1 MINRE
6 YKDRLFTFIFG
17 SEEHKEWTL
26 SLYNAVNGSD
36 YDDLSAIE
44 INTIKDVLYM
54 GIKNDVSFIVGTQT
68 INLYEQQS
76 TYNPNMPLRE
86 LIYAGHLYD
95 KYVKS
100 NDLNI
105 YSESIVRVPL
115 PKLVVFYNGLK
126 ENEDETTIELK
137 DAFPKGTDADESDI
151 QVRVRMLNINYGRN
165 AEMLEACRPLLEY
178 SKLVYDIR
186 DGLSKGKTIE
196 QAVNDVL
203 DNMLDDSV
211 LKEYL
216 IANRAEVES
225 MVITE
230 YDEEKTM
237 SLFKKEYLEQGEAI
251 GEERAKKQLLEK
263 LVKAGD
269 ITPERAAEL
278 RK

>member
-54 GIKNDVSFIVGTQT
+54 GMKNDVSFIVGTQT

>member
-17 SEEHKEWTL
+17 SEEHKDWTL

-54 GIKNDVSFIVGTQT
+54 GMKNDVSFIVGTQT

-86 LIYAGHLYD
+86 LIYAGLLYD

-126 ENEDETTIELK
+126 ENEDETTLELN
-137 DAFPKGTDADESDI
+137 DAFPNGADADESDI
-151 QVRVRMLNINYGRN
+151 HVRVRMLNINYGRN

-237 SLFKKEYLEQGEAI
+237 SLFKKEYLEQGE
-251 GEERAKKQLLEK
+251 ERAEKRLLEK
-263 LVKAGD
+263 LVKDGD